1 MSWLHSLIEPGV
13 ALLLLLPL
21 TNVRSQTTVGN
32 DQGSANPPTRDKS
45 WRSTLEDHGITFSL
59 ESDTDVFVNASGG
72 IKQDAIV
79 FNWLKLGLNLD
90 LHSLTGLAPL
100 QDTNIHTEAHYPAG
114 TDISE
119 YVGDIA
125 GVSNNAA
132 YNSFRLYEL
141 WIQKE
146 FKAGPL
152 VASLKTGLLSA
163 DQEFDLINVATLFI
177 NSSFAADLG
186 FGGTVPIPIYPFNA
200 PAVRLQLSIGDERSV
215 KATFRSGVFDG
226 NSATPKLGFALD
238 APTEPSF
245 NKYGVDPHLNPNAG
259 LIFINELELDFLKP
273 GAAAD
278 PPPTGGHWFF
288 GPGSFLVGGFYTTDR
303 FADVY
308 EAQLEELGAPTSP
321 HQVRHISGNYGLY
334 LVWEEKFY
342 EEAPDTENGLYAF
355 ARGTVL
361 PADRNFVSVA
371 TESGVVYKGI
381 FRCAKDT
388 LDSFGLGFGYSGISN
403 NVEHANNVARQEG
416 VASVPNLSYEAV
428 LEATYSVPI
437 NSHWQLQP
445 DLQWVIHPGGS
456 DRYHNALVLGVRSI
470 VNF

>member
-100 QDTNIHTEAHYPAG
+100 QDTNIHAEAHYPAG

-163 DQEFDLINVATLFI
+163 DQEF
-177 NSSFAADLG
+177 
-186 FGGTVPIPIYPFNA
+186 
-200 PAVRLQLSIGDERSV
+200 
-215 KATFRSGVFDG
+215 
-226 NSATPKLGFALD
+226 
-238 APTEPSF
+238 
-245 NKYGVDPHLNPNAG
+245 
-259 LIFINELELDFLKP
+259 
-273 GAAAD
+273 
-278 PPPTGGHWFF
+278 
-288 GPGSFLVGGFYTTDR
+288 
-303 FADVY
+303 
-308 EAQLEELGAPTSP
+308 
-321 HQVRHISGNYGLY
+321 
-334 LVWEEKFY
+334 
-342 EEAPDTENGLYAF
+342 
-355 ARGTVL
+355 
-361 PADRNFVSVA
+361 
-371 TESGVVYKGI
+371 
-381 FRCAKDT
+381 
-388 LDSFGLGFGYSGISN
+388 
-403 NVEHANNVARQEG
+403 
-416 VASVPNLSYEAV
+416 
-428 LEATYSVPI
+428 
-437 NSHWQLQP
+437 
-445 DLQWVIHPGGS
+445 
-456 DRYHNALVLGVRSI
+456 
-470 VNF
+470 